1 MKLYE
6 EPIGI
11 LDKITKEAI
20 PEMSKWQSMYLC
32 GLIKEFKP
40 KKILEVGVAAGG
52 TTALIL
58 NTLDLI
64 GNEAEVWSIDILED
78 FYAKPWLKTGFM
90 AEEAKKII
98 GNNVNIKH
106 NLRIGIVPD
115 VIDEVGDGIDFLI
128 LDTVH
133 MVPGE
138 ILDFPVCL
146 PYLKDNA
153 IVVLHDVI
161 LHATSIYINNY
172 ATQLLLDCITADKM
186 PVFGVDNEIGYPN
199 IAALRINNDTKK
211 YIYDVFSA
219 MLLPWQY
226 KISDEEID
234 KYRQKYKEL
243 NYSEDCI
250 KVFEKSVISN
260 KTIIHNRI
268 MNKIDKSKSIVDLY
282 NLLYGKK
289 VYIYGAGEVGNYVLN
304 IIKDVIDFKG
314 FVVSDDQQKAHN
326 AYTLSELESLYN
338 DDEIVYVAVAPEKM
352 GAIMINL
359 ENSVIRN
366 VKYMDIKLFSYIYEN

>member
-1 MKLYE
+1 
-6 EPIGI
+6 
-11 LDKITKEAI
+11 
-20 PEMSKWQSMYLC
+20 
-32 GLIKEFKP
+32 
-40 KKILEVGVAAGG
+40 
-52 TTALIL
+52 
-58 NTLDLI
+58 
-64 GNEAEVWSIDILED
+64 
-78 FYAKPWLKTGFM
+78 M

-98 GNNVNIKH
+98 GNDVNIKH

-199 IAALRINNDTKK
+199 IAAFRINNDTKK

-226 KISDEEID
+226 KVSDEEID

-250 KVFEKSVISN
+250 NVFEKSVLSN
-260 KTIIHNRI
+260 KTITHNRI
-268 MNKIDKSKSIVDLY
+268 MSKIDKSKSIVDLY
-282 NLLYGKK
+282 KLLSGKK

-314 FVVSDDQQKAHN
+314 FVVSDDQKTADN
-326 AYTLSELESLYN
+326 VYTLSELEFLYH

-352 GAIMINL
+352 DAIMINL

>member
-1 MKLYE
+1 
-6 EPIGI
+6 
-11 LDKITKEAI
+11 
-20 PEMSKWQSMYLC
+20 
-32 GLIKEFKP
+32 
-40 KKILEVGVAAGG
+40 
-52 TTALIL
+52 
-58 NTLDLI
+58 
-64 GNEAEVWSIDILED
+64 
-78 FYAKPWLKTGFM
+78 
-90 AEEAKKII
+90 
-98 GNNVNIKH
+98 
-106 NLRIGIVPD
+106 
-115 VIDEVGDGIDFLI
+115 
-128 LDTVH
+128 

-199 IAALRINNDTKK
+199 IAALRINTDTKK

-260 KTIIHNRI
+260 KTIINNRI
-268 MNKIDKSKSIVDLY
+268 MNKIDKSKSIVDLC

-304 IIKDVIDFKG
+304 IIKDFIDFKG

-326 AYTLSELESLYN
+326 VYTLSELESLYN

-352 GAIMINL
+352 DAIMINL